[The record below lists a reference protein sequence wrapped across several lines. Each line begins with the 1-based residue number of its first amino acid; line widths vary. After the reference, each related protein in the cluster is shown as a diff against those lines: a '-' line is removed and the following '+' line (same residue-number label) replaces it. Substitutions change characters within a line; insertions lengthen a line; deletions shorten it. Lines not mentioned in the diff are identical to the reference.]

1 MQKNASISIG
11 LTVALLTLLFLNGC
25 SSSIPNIELKKEY
38 GFQNKKS
45 VTIYIIPSGNTVLDK
60 TYSRVVYL
68 DLQARGYNVIDANRL
83 LENHSD
89 QLAVTNHRQVAD
101 SLLKRKYLSGT
112 EVLAVAHPK
121 WDSALVVTYYSEDRT
136 LYGKYIR
143 FAGRYARKLS
153 SQVAF
158 YDRSNP
164 EPILSFTAIDTAY
177 LYTEDNNVN
186 LIYSEFPWMIVA
198 KQLSKNLID
207 IPICESNNPSPA
219 KYQFKVS
226 LWVDE
231 SYRKAFPKTWKER
244 LTLRVLYAN
253 DILRTQFDV
262 ELIIYE
268 FKEWDSSFE
277 RSLENSL
284 KKLNPKKA
292 TDTKLLR
299 IGITLDEDLKTNWT
313 DRSKIGLAYLLG
325 SDMVVTGQPSFPA
338 VGQYWN
344 PLEEAITLVHEVGH
358 ILGAIH
364 VPDESSIMY
373 PSSGSLSFEFDEVN
387 HGIIEITKHN
397 IVNVKEEQ
405 NMKNYTQALK
415 EIRKTTGKN
424 SIPVLYAISSAI
436 YNYRLQN
443 IYESS
448 NSKRILSLIY
458 EVTSDSA
465 LMFAVMGY
473 IEFKNEHYEEA
484 NNFLQS
490 AIELEPDFAEAH
502 WYLGQV
508 LKRRGNEAEAE
519 KHLEIAKPYKRLWVL
534 NDSY

>member
-1 MQKNASISIG
+1 MQENASISIS
-11 LTVALLTLLFLNGC
+11 LTVALLILLFLEGC
-25 SSSIPNIELKKEY
+25 SSSLPNIELKKEY

-45 VTIYIIPSGNTVLDK
+45 VSIYVIPSGNPVLDK

-68 DLQARGYNVIDANRL
+68 DLQARGYKVIDTNRL
-83 LENHSD
+83 LEKHSD

-101 SLLKRKYLSGT
+101 SLLKRKYLSDT
-112 EVLAVAHPK
+112 EVLAIARPE

-143 FAGRYARKLS
+143 FAGRYARKLN

-177 LYTEDNNVN
+177 LYTEDNNVQ
-186 LIYSEFPWMIVA
+186 LIYSEFPWMIIA
-198 KQLSKNLID
+198 KQLSKNLND
-207 IPICESNNPSPA
+207 IPICASNNPSPA
-219 KYQFKVS
+219 KYQIKVS

-231 SYRKAFPKTWKER
+231 SYREAFPKTWKDR

-253 DILRTQFDV
+253 DILHSQFDV
-262 ELIIYE
+262 ELIISE
-268 FKEWDSSFE
+268 FKEWDSKFE
-277 RSLENSL
+277 RSLDNSL
-284 KKLNPKKA
+284 KKLNQKKA

-364 VPDESSIMY
+364 VPNESSIMY
-373 PSSGSLSFEFDEVN
+373 PSSGSLSYEFDEVN
-387 HGIIEITKHN
+387 HGIIEITKQN
-397 IVNVKEEQ
+397 IVNVKQEQ
-405 NMKNYTQALK
+405 NIKNYTQALK
-415 EIRKTTGKN
+415 EMKKTTGKN
-424 SIPVLYAISSAI
+424 SIPVLYAISSSL

-443 IYESS
+443 IYGSS
-448 NSKRILSLIY
+448 DSERILSLIY
-458 EVTSDSA
+458 EVTTDSA

-473 IEFKNEHYEEA
+473 IDFREQNYVEA
-484 NNFLQS
+484 KNFLQS
-490 AIELEPDFAEAH
+490 AIDLEPDFAEAH

-508 LKRRGNEAEAE
+508 LKRIGDETESE
-519 KHLEIAKPYKRLWVL
+519 KHLEIAKPYKRLWVI
-534 NDSY
+534 DHSY

>member
-1 MQKNASISIG
+1 MQRNVSISIS
-11 LTVALLTLLFLNGC
+11 LTVALLIPLFLNGC

-38 GFQNKKS
+38 GFQDKKS
-45 VTIYIIPSGNTVLDK
+45 VTIYVIPSGNTVLDK

-68 DLQARGYNVIDANRL
+68 DLQARGYKVIDANRL
-83 LENHSD
+83 LANHSD

-101 SLLKRKYLSGT
+101 SLLKRKYLSDT
-112 EVLAVAHPK
+112 EVLAVAHPN
-121 WDSALVVTYYSEDRT
+121 WDSALVVTYYSENRT
-136 LYGKYIR
+136 LYGNYIR
-143 FAGRYARKLS
+143 FAGRYARKLN

-177 LYTEDNNVN
+177 LYTEDNNVH

-244 LTLRVLYAN
+244 LSLRVLYAN

-262 ELIIYE
+262 ELIISE

-284 KKLNPKKA
+284 KKLNQKKA
-292 TDTKLLR
+292 NDTELLR
-299 IGITLDEDLKTNWT
+299 VGITLDEDLKTNWT
-313 DRSKIGLAYLLG
+313 DRSKIGLAYILG

-373 PSSGSLSFEFDEVN
+373 PSSGSLSFEFDEIN

-397 IVNVKEEQ
+397 IVNVKKEQ
-405 NMKNYTQALK
+405 NIKKYTQALK
-415 EIRKTTGKN
+415 EMRKTSGKN

-443 IYESS
+443 IYRSS
-448 NSKRILSLIY
+448 DSKRILSFLY

-473 IEFKNEHYEEA
+473 IEFKNKHYEEA

-502 WYLGQV
+502 WYLGQI
-508 LKRRGNEAEAE
+508 LKRRGDETEAE
-519 KHLEIAKPYKRLWVL
+519 KHKEIAKPYKKLWVL
-534 NDSY
+534 DDSY